1 MRPLG
6 GGRFEL
12 DDQEID
18 LAMKIGDRLKLEFAV
33 IVQAAI
39 DAGQQSGVP
48 DQCMMS
54 AICTEALL
62 IAAFCHNGT
71 SESFRQMV
79 DFALIAAA
87 RHKADPTNEASIQ

>member
-1 MRPLG
+1 MRQVG
-6 GGRFEL
+6 DGRFEL

-48 DQCMMS
+48 DQCVLS

-71 SESFRQMV
+71 PESFRVMAE
-79 DFALIAAA
+79 FAMTAAA
-87 RHKADPTNEASIQ
+87 RHKADPNDEARIQ